1 MIAQR
6 SRPKSRLKC
15 CIQKGL
21 TCPEADAYD
30 GLSDYDFHLGRLG
43 FMTQRRR
50 AVPFVALSV
59 LASSMLL
66 FAQGATPPSKDEK
79 KKSDAQNKEI
89 QNIVKMVDGIAAG
102 QPAPNDLS
110 LTWVREDVLKAQ
122 GNKEYVPFT
131 ISIDA
136 SKVSGSTVAF
146 YWRVVNK
153 NAAPPAAAADAKKD
167 EKKDDKNKKSDYA
180 YEDIAFIPVAAGQ
193 TPLRISRSFTVPAG
207 SYDVFLI
214 AKEPTPDKAPKNA
227 PPAKA
232 SVVKHTVDVPDFWN
246 GELATSSVIVA
257 QRIDPLPAPL
267 TPQQQADRPY
277 ALGGMEIVPAFETKF
292 TKKSEL
298 STFMLIYNPKVDGT
312 NKPDV
317 TVEYNFYQKAAGQPE
332 KFFNKTNPQSLN
344 AQTLPPQ
351 FDLAAGHQLQSGQ
364 AVPLAS
370 FPEGDY
376 RLEIK
381 VTDKLANKTLTR
393 EINFSISAS

>member
-1 MIAQR
+1 M
-6 SRPKSRLKC
+6 
-15 CIQKGL
+15 
-21 TCPEADAYD
+21 
-30 GLSDYDFHLGRLG
+30 
-43 FMTQRRR
+43 
-50 AVPFVALSV
+50 
-59 LASSMLL
+59 
-66 FAQGATPPSKDEK
+66 
-79 KKSDAQNKEI
+79 
-89 QNIVKMVDGIAAG
+89 
-102 QPAPNDLS
+102 
-110 LTWVREDVLKAQ
+110 
-122 GNKEYVPFT
+122 
-131 ISIDA
+131 
-136 SKVSGSTVAF
+136 
-146 YWRVVNK
+146 
-153 NAAPPAAAADAKKD
+153 
-167 EKKDDKNKKSDYA
+167 
-180 YEDIAFIPVAAGQ
+180 
-193 TPLRISRSFTVPAG
+193 RISRSFTVPAG
-207 SYDVFLI
+207 SYDVYLI

-227 PPAKA
+227 PPPKA
-232 SVVKHTVDVPDFWN
+232 SVVKHTVEVPDFWN

-298 STFMLIYNPKVDGT
+298 STFMLIYNPKVDSA

-317 TVEYNFYQKAAGQPE
+317 SVEYNFYQKAAGQPE

-393 EINFSISAS
+393 EINFTVSPS

>member
-1 MIAQR
+1 
-6 SRPKSRLKC
+6 
-15 CIQKGL
+15 
-21 TCPEADAYD
+21 
-30 GLSDYDFHLGRLG
+30 
-43 FMTQRRR
+43 MTQRRR
-50 AVPFVALSV
+50 LLFPILTLVVLVSSIAV
-59 LASSMLL
+59 LAQ
-66 FAQGATPPSKDEK
+66 APPSKDEK
-79 KKSDAQNKEI
+79 KKTDAQNKEI

-102 QPAPNDLS
+102 QPSPNDLA

-131 ISIDA
+131 VTVDA
-136 SKVSGSTVAF
+136 SKLSGNTVAF

-153 NAAPPAAAADAKKD
+153 NGAAAAAAPADAKKD
-167 EKKDDKNKKSDYA
+167 EKKDDKNKKTDYA

-193 TPLRISRSFTVPAG
+193 TPMRISRSFTVPAG
-207 SYDVFLI
+207 SYDVYLI

-227 PPAKA
+227 PPPKA
-232 SVVKHTVDVPDFWN
+232 SLVKHTVEVPDFWN

-298 STFMLIYNPKVDGT
+298 STFMLIYNPKVDNA

-317 TVEYNFYQKAAGQPE
+317 SVEYNFYQKAAGQPE

-393 EINFSISAS
+393 EINFTISPS

>member
-1 MIAQR
+1 MRQR
-6 SRPKSRLKC
+6 CR
-15 CIQKGL
+15 
-21 TCPEADAYD
+21 
-30 GLSDYDFHLGRLG
+30 G
-43 FMTQRRR
+43 FLFFFL
-50 AVPFVALSV
+50 VIS
-59 LASSMLL
+59 ASSIAL
-66 FAQGATPPSKDEK
+66 FAQSKDEK
-79 KKSDAQNKEI
+79 KKDEAQKKEI
-89 QNIVKMVDGIAAG
+89 QNIVKIVDEMSAG
-102 QPAPNDLS
+102 QPAPNDLA
-110 LTWVREDVLKAQ
+110 LTWLREDALKAQ

-131 ISIDA
+131 VSVDP
-136 SKVSGSTVAF
+136 SKVTGGTVAF
-146 YWRVVNK
+146 YWRVVAK
-153 NAAPPAAAADAKKD
+153 SAAAAAPAP
-167 EKKDDKNKKSDYA
+167 EVPAKKDDKKDKDKKKPDYA
-180 YEDIAFIPVAAGQ
+180 YEDISFIPVTAGQ
-193 TPLRISRSFTVPAG
+193 NPMHISRSFTVSAG
-207 SYDVFLI
+207 NYDVFLV

-227 PPAKA
+227 PPAKV
-232 SVVKHTVDVPDFWN
+232 SVVKQSVNVSDFWN

-277 ALGGMEIVPAFETKF
+277 ALGAMEIVPTFETKF

-298 STFMLIYNPKVDGT
+298 STFMLIYNPKVDSA

-317 TVEYNFYQKAAGQPE
+317 SVEYNFYQKAAGQPE

-381 VTDKLANKTLTR
+381 VTDKIANKTLTR
-393 EINFSISAS
+393 EISFTVSPA